1 MVCAMCKRT
10 LAKNHIHYLGTET
23 SDLNSVL
30 HNLGIPITLSD
41 KPVVCKLCRYFAN
54 ILLKAQEERPENSTE
69 FINEYK
75 KR

>member
-23 SDLNSVL
+23 NDLNNIL
-30 HNLGIPITLSD
+30 NDMGIPVKLSD

-54 ILLKAQEERPENSTE
+54 ILFKPPEERPENSTN
-69 FINEYK
+69 FFSEYK